1 MIIFVYLHLDSP
13 KLSFWDKAPRI
24 DCLGTALI
32 GGGALMFLLALNW
45 AGAGFGW
52 GSAIVVGLLLGS
64 GVALVLFWLYPL
76 LFSIETYVALR

>member
-1 MIIFVYLHLDSP
+1 
-13 KLSFWDKAPRI
+13 
-24 DCLGTALI
+24 
-32 GGGALMFLLALNW
+32 MFLLALNW